1 MSNNLGIKIREYKKK
16 KYNLMNG
23 KNINDSPIL
32 FPTKLTKKVKIAI
45 SHHTSELST
54 LNTMSNSPIK
64 LKHSDN
70 QVNILDDKTKIDN
83 VDIICENLNKP
94 FFALEQLV
102 IDDNNNEKNLK
113 NNNSSSSFSSNKD
126 SYEEKSKIDL
136 NKTNIKKKL
145 NNQNKSINVPKLN
158 FTDIYDYYKGKP
170 LYIKVINNEQDINDI
185 NGESCVFYS
194 KY

>member
-1 MSNNLGIKIREYKKK
+1 MSNKFGNKIKEYKKK

-23 KNINDSPIL
+23 NNINDSPIL
-32 FPTKLTKKVKIAI
+32 FPSKLTKKVKIAI

-64 LKHSDN
+64 LMHSDN

-94 FFALEQLV
+94 FFALEQLI

-126 SYEEKSKIDL
+126 SYEEKSKIDF

-145 NNQNKSINVPKLN
+145 NNQIKSINVPKLN
-158 FTDIYDYYKGKP
+158 FTDIYDYYKRKP
-170 LYIKVINNEQDINDI
+170 LFIKVINNDQDINDI
-185 NGESCVFYS
+185 NGENCVF
-194 KY
+194 